1 MKDNRRFFRLD
12 EISDVTPLTKGQL
25 LDAIDN
31 DKLTLCALI
40 EGKSLGY
47 FHEAKTLA
55 NVFDYKG
62 VARLGLDVA
71 KKLLNDGKATTSR
84 VVVLE
89 PDKIE
94 NWRSV
99 ESAYP
104 NISTERFDHVKNFTK
119 PECAVSAYVSI
130 EQIDDWKG
138 TLERTLLPKRKRSA
152 EESREALNNL
162 FQAIG
167 GTKRQVIASQ
177 SIYLQA
183 HQLRFDLVSVHKVFG
198 LDTNQNA
205 LQSPPIVNTND
216 IEIHPLKIMINKV
229 IIGNVEAN
237 ARTIWNAIK
246 RDHQTD
252 AKQIDVDSLIS
263 NMNNDEIEWFGQQD
277 TVRVT
282 KYKTFQNLL
291 SEVRKVK
298 S

>member
-1 MKDNRRFFRLD
+1 M
-12 EISDVTPLTKGQL
+12 
-25 LDAIDN
+25 
-31 DKLTLCALI
+31 I

-47 FHEAKTLA
+47 FHEPKTLA

-71 KKLLNDGKATTSR
+71 KKLLSDGKATVSH

-104 NISTERFDHVKNFTK
+104 NISTERFDHVKNFVK
-119 PECAVSAYVSI
+119 PEFAVSAYASI
-130 EQIDDWKG
+130 KQIDDWRG
-138 TLERTLLPKRKRSA
+138 SIERNLPPKKKRSA
-152 EESREALNNL
+152 EESREAANKLL
-162 FQAIG
+162 QVISG
-167 GTKRQVIASQ
+167 KKRQVIASR
-177 SIYLQA
+177 SIYLHA

-205 LQSPPIVNTND
+205 LQSPPIVNTSD
-216 IEIHPLKIMINKV
+216 IEVHPLKIMISNV
-229 IIGNVEAN
+229 LIGNKDAN

-277 TVRVT
+277 TVRIT

-291 SEVRKVK
+291 SEVRKAK